1 MSHILTNPCRCFL
14 KVWWAGSLLLYVN
27 PALRRK
33 YENETWSIKSMYFL
47 LTESPQGDDRVS
59 VQLCYRRVCEF
70 WESKDKIKDWDMK
83 DYTLGTRSEASELR
97 LDVDLGLKISA
108 QDQKRTK
115 REQKSSVRLIN
126 TNNKWMCHYSKVHFA
141 SDNIRLLSLFQHIW
155 FLTSISGITSYSE
168 SLEFI
173 LGWEAMAVGAAATAE
188 TQRQAKSD
196 WWLLQFWQ
204 LFMTAFLI
212 FLRQF

>member
-1 MSHILTNPCRCFL
+1 
-14 KVWWAGSLLLYVN
+14 
-27 PALRRK
+27 
-33 YENETWSIKSMYFL
+33 MYFL

-108 QDQKRTK
+108 QDQKRAK

-126 TNNKWMCHYSKVHFA
+126 TNNKCVTIQRYTLPVITLDSYHCFNT
-141 SDNIRLLSLFQHIW
+141 SDF
-155 FLTSISGITSYSE
+155 
-168 SLEFI
+168 
-173 LGWEAMAVGAAATAE
+173 
-188 TQRQAKSD
+188 
-196 WWLLQFWQ
+196 
-204 LFMTAFLI
+204 
-212 FLRQF
+212 